1 MLYLCTFAVTISAM
15 TPITAQSLRTL
26 AERKQRDLLQ
36 DKSLIALAL
45 TGSLPRGTVWEGSDL
60 DFWGFS
66 ADGEEDFRDGVED
79 GIYWE
84 IDIAPAAALEIAID
98 DETWLNPPAFHDGDS
113 ISLLE
118 ALSGC
123 EIIHD
128 PTGQL
133 ARITAAIQ
141 SRLADPAWMRRR
153 ADRFLSYAAGALD
166 ALHFAPPISA
176 ILHAREAATNYAI
189 AAYWM
194 RQGSLLTS
202 TIRIPERLAAA
213 PEIQRLYCDIFALDG
228 QAALDEFM
236 RGFAGLPDDLRE
248 ELHSDVYN
256 EALPA
261 AQRGAVDGA
270 LRYLRMMMME
280 QALEEGRLD
289 EVTPCLGLDADLA
302 AQQRRIL
309 AQCRQLLA
317 LVRAA

>member
-1 MLYLCTFAVTISAM
+1 MP
-15 TPITAQSLRTL
+15 PITAQSLR
-26 AERKQRDLLQ
+26 AFAQRKQRDLLQ
-36 DKSLIALAL
+36 DDSLIALAL

-66 ADGEEDFRDGVED
+66 SSGEGDFRDGVED

-84 IDIAPAAALEIAID
+84 IDIAPAAMLQIAID
-98 DETWLNPPAFHDGDS
+98 DETWLNPPAFHDGDTV
-113 ISLLE
+113 SLLE

-133 ARITAAIQ
+133 ARVTAAIH
-141 SRLADPAWMRRR
+141 SRLTDPAWMRRR
-153 ADRFLSYAAGALD
+153 AGRYLSYAAGVLD
-166 ALHFAPPISA
+166 ALTFAPPIPA
-176 ILHAREAATNYAI
+176 ILHAREIATNYVI

-202 TIRIPERLAAA
+202 AIRIPERLAAV

-228 QAALDEFM
+228 QTALDEFM
-236 RGFAGLPDDLRE
+236 RRFAGLPDDLRDD
-248 ELHSDVYN
+248 LHSDVYN

-261 AQRGAVDGA
+261 ARRGAVDGA
-270 LRYLRMMMME
+270 LRYLRFMMME

-289 EVTPCLGLDADLA
+289 DVLPCLALDAALPA
-302 AQQRRIL
+302 HQSRIL
-309 AQCRQLLA
+309 AQCCQLLT
-317 LVRAA
+317 LVRAT